1 MCLVEQDTRM
11 AMCFADKGDGLEPL
25 ISPADGNAQILSDA
39 INTTV
44 I

>member
-1 MCLVEQDTRM
+1 MFGGTRHKNGDVLT
-11 AMCFADKGDGLEPL
+11 DKVDGLEPL